1 MSVLTISEKLD
12 LLLQENKGVIRTS
25 DAVAAGVSR
34 VSFYEYVKERELEKV
49 FQGTFVSKDAWIDSM
64 YLVSLRYSQA
74 IFSHD
79 TALYLHNLTDRE
91 PLQYSVTVKSG
102 YNNTKLLEANLKPY
116 NIKKDLFELGKTT
129 ILTPFGNV
137 VAVYDR
143 ERTICDILRSRNKI
157 EVQTFQEA
165 IKGYFQSNDK
175 NLRLLWKYAK
185 IFKVEKLLSNYTE
198 VLL

>member
-1 MSVLTISEKLD
+1 MTISEKLD

-165 IKGYFQSNDK
+165 IKGYFQSSDK

-185 IFKVEKLLSNYTE
+185 IFKVEKLLSKYTE

>member
-25 DAVAAGVSR
+25 DAVTAGVSR

-185 IFKVEKLLSNYTE
+185 IFKVEKLLSKYTE

>member
-1 MSVLTISEKLD
+1 MTISEKLD

-25 DAVAAGVSR
+25 DAVTAGVSR

-49 FQGTFVSKDAWIDSM
+49 FQGTFVSKDAWVDSM

-185 IFKVEKLLSNYTE
+185 IFKVEKLLSKYTE

>member
-1 MSVLTISEKLD
+1 MTISEKLD

-25 DAVAAGVSR
+25 DAVTAGVSR

-49 FQGTFVSKDAWIDSM
+49 FQGTFVSKDAWVDSM

-175 NLRLLWKYAK
+175 KLRLLWKYAK
-185 IFKVEKLLSNYTE
+185 IFKVEKLLSKYTE